1 METDEGS
8 QMKVKESSVM
18 ISYKN
23 LFNRTALDDCF
34 WSKRNRN
41 FHEIKF
47 LRQYHTEGL
56 KSITTSQSL

>member
-34 WSKRNRN
+34 
-41 FHEIKF
+41 
-47 LRQYHTEGL
+47 
-56 KSITTSQSL
+56 